1 MNLILSDV
9 EETIMIVEVTEG
21 APEGHG
27 TVNVS
32 SVPFAVVSCLMVL
45 IGRKTKDGYV
55 VRERR
60 WCHSGNTPGPA
71 SLSELIMSI

>member
-1 MNLILSDV
+1 MCVYIVASVISPILRLNVNIEAYDGHMNLILSDV

-32 SVPFAVVSCLMVL
+32 
-45 IGRKTKDGYV
+45 IR
-55 VRERR
+55 
-60 WCHSGNTPGPA
+60 
-71 SLSELIMSI
+71 